1 MKKNGIVGNSIV
13 QSEAV
18 SEIIG
23 VVLMISL
30 VVIGVGIV
38 SVIIV
43 GQDTP
48 IELPSLS
55 MIPATDYTDL
65 FLYHTG
71 GDSLKRGEFLVRV
84 DGVDYYTAFTDD
96 IDIKDQGGATTGD
109 WDSWDLGESLII
121 KDKANY
127 NQILIISTLGGQG
140 SIIAG
145 SGEAV
150 ITSTSTATGT
160 PTSTVTGTPTPT
172 PGPVAGFTSNITSG
186 FIPLSVSF
194 TDSSTG
200 TPTSWSW
207 DFGDSGT
214 SALQNPE
221 HTYTSPGTYD
231 VSLTV
236 SNAEGSDTEIKAGY
250 ITVNAYVPVAN
261 FSADP
266 TAGYAPL
273 VVTFTDLSTGGP
285 TSWSWDFGD
294 GQNSTDQN
302 PVHTYSSPGTY
313 TVILNASNLYGSD
326 EMEKTGYIVVNT
338 SLTPAA
344 WWKFDESSGSTAY
357 DSSGNNNNGV
367 IYGSVI
373 RESAGA
379 CNGALYFDGTS
390 TYVLVPDSN
399 TLDAP
404 AYLTYTAWL
413 RPEPP
418 EPSGFDNYT
427 SLIDKGSND
436 VDNYELFVSRVG
448 STSEFTFET
457 YAGYFRD
464 YTTNAFTYD
473 YNKWQHLAFV
483 ADTDAGTAKLYIDG
497 VHVATMSGLPSYF
510 ETNSDSLT
518 LGRQQYAGY
527 PLYYR
532 GLMDEVQ
539 LYTVALDDN
548 QIRTIYELCTPPP
561 IADFTQDQTFGT
573 VPLTVTFTDLST
585 GGPTSWSWNF
595 GDGGTSTVQN
605 PSYTYNSVG
614 TYDVTLTVSN
624 AAGSSQKTVEDLILV
639 ISPPP
644 PDAEFSGTPVDGS
657 RPLTV
662 SFTDLSTGTPTSWLW
677 DFGDGGTS
685 TDQNPNHV
693 YTVRGRYT
701 VSLTVTNAY
710 GSDTETKTRYI
721 RVRN

>member
-1 MKKNGIVGNSIV
+1 MKKKGITGTDTDRNG
-13 QSEAV
+13 AV

-30 VVIGVGIV
+30 VVVGIAIV
-38 SVIIV
+38 SVVIV

-48 IELPSLS
+48 VEVPSLS
-55 MIPATDYTDL
+55 MIPATDDTDL

-71 GDSLKRGEFLVRV
+71 GDSLKRGEFIVRV
-84 DGVDYYTAFTDD
+84 DGLDYNPDD
-96 IDIKDQGGATTGD
+96 IDIIDQGGNTESD
-109 WDSWDLGESLII
+109 WDSWDLGESLKIP
-121 KDKANY
+121 DKSDY

-160 PTSTVTGTPTPT
+160 PTSTATATPTATPG
-172 PGPVAGFTSNITSG
+172 PGPVAGFTSNVTSG
-186 FIPLSVSF
+186 FVPLSVSF

-200 TPTSWSW
+200 TPTSWLW

-221 HTYTSPGTYD
+221 HTYTSPGIYN

-236 SNAEGSDTEIKAGY
+236 SNAEGSDTETKAGY

-313 TVILNASNLYGSD
+313 TVILNASNLYSSD

-390 TYVLVPDSN
+390 TYVLVPDSD

-404 AYLTYTAWL
+404 NYLTYAAWL
-413 RPEPP
+413 MPEPP
-418 EPSGFDNYT
+418 EPSGYDNYT
-427 SLIDKGSND
+427 SLIDKGQED
-436 VDNYELFVSRVG
+436 VDNYEFFISRYG

-457 YAGYFRD
+457 YSGYFRD
-464 YTTNAFTYD
+464 YVTNSFDYEYD
-473 YNKWQHLAFV
+473 EWQHIAFV
-483 ADTDAGTAKLYIDG
+483 ADTDAGTAKLYVNG
-497 VHVATMSGLPSYF
+497 EYAATLTSGLPSYL
-510 ETNSDSLT
+510 ETNNNDLT
-518 LGRQQYAGY
+518 IGRQQYAGY
-527 PLYYR
+527 PFYYR
-532 GLMDEVQ
+532 GLMDEVR

-561 IADFTQDQTFGT
+561 IADFTQDKTYGT

-585 GGPTSWSWNF
+585 GGPTSWLWNF
-595 GDGGTSTVQN
+595 GDGGTSTVHN
-605 PSYTYNSVG
+605 PSYTYNNVG

-639 ISPPP
+639 VSPPP
-644 PDAEFSGTPVDGS
+644 PVAEFSGTPVDGS

-662 SFTDLSTGTPTSWLW
+662 YFTDLSTGTPTSWLW

-685 TDQNPNHV
+685 TDQNPTHV
-693 YTVRGRYT
+693 YTVRDRYT

-710 GSDTETKTRYI
+710 GSDSITKNRYI
-721 RVRN
+721 RVR